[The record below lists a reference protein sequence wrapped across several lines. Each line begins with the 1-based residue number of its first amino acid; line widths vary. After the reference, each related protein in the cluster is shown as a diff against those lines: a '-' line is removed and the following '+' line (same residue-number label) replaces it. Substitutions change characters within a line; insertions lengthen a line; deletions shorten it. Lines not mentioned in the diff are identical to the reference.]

1 MLKVSKNIVLF
12 LLFLLIPVGS
22 FSEATQT
29 ICQNSSKDITLMKS
43 AYQQLLN
50 SLQTNQKLIIDEL
63 NSISSEAEFNQ
74 GQISKIKILELKNKS
89 LALQKRNQSSS
100 HLIEKLN
107 QASNLLLLKLASC
120 KNFK

>member
-12 LLFLLIPVGS
+12 LFLILILGGS
-22 FSEATQT
+22 FSQATQT
-29 ICQNSSKDITLMKS
+29 TCQKSSNDIALMKS

-50 SLQTNQKLIIDEL
+50 SIQTNQKLIIDEL
-63 NSISSEAEFNQ
+63 NSISAEAELNQ

-89 LALQKRNQSSS
+89 LALQKRSQNSS

-107 QASNLLLLKLASC
+107 QASNALLSKLASC
-120 KNFK
+120 KNLK